1 MNEKREITKNKTKE
15 EKEQTKM
22 KNEKINQEYS
32 LSILDGT
39 VEKIGNFWVEPRSI
53 FKGRGMHPK
62 SGYIKESVMPEDI
75 TLNLSKLA

>member
-15 EKEQTKM
+15 EKEQTKI

-39 VEKIGNFWVEPRSI
+39 IEKIGNF
-53 FKGRGMHPK
+53 
-62 SGYIKESVMPEDI
+62 
-75 TLNLSKLA
+75 